1 MTLTAHGYHGLHPVL
16 PVEWAQASKEE
27 MYAKED
33 TEDEAYLGVGE
44 VVAPGAAVG
53 EVEVEEDDPVT
64 WLDQWKWAME
74 VEPDRKTLFGLT
86 LSSGRSVPLE
96 KVDPALARELFIR
109 HALVD
114 GDWQTRHHFFA
125 DNTRLRAELTE
136 LEDRARRRDLLVG
149 DDEIYE
155 FYQARIPA
163 EVASARHFDGWWRKQ
178 RHRTPDLL
186 TMTRSDLLRTPH
198 DEDGTDLPDQWQAG
212 DLNLPLSYRFEP
224 GAEDDGV
231 TVHVPVGVLA
241 RLGGAEFGWQVPAL
255 REELLTALIRS
266 LP

>member
-1 MTLTAHGYHGLHPVL
+1 MRTLTLNGY
-16 PVEWAQASKEE
+16 
-27 MYAKED
+27 
-33 TEDEAYLGVGE
+33 
-44 VVAPGAAVG
+44 VAA
-53 EVEVEEDDPVT
+53 
-64 WLDQWKWAME
+64 
-74 VEPDRKTLFGLT
+74 
-86 LSSGRSVPLE
+86 
-96 KVDPALARELFIR
+96 
-109 HALVD
+109 ALVD

-125 DNTRLRAELTE
+125 DNTRLRAELAE

-163 EVASARHFDGWWRKQ
+163 DVVSARHFDGWWRKQ

-186 TMTRSDLLRTPH
+186 TMTRTDLLRTP
-198 DEDGTDLPDQWQAG
+198 DGGDGTGLPDQWRAG
-212 DLNLPLSYRFEP
+212 EVNLPLSYRFEP
-224 GAEDDGV
+224 GADDDGV

-266 LP
+266 LPKDLRRNFVPAPDTARALLADLEPGSEPLLETVQRELHRRSGILVPLSEIGRAHV